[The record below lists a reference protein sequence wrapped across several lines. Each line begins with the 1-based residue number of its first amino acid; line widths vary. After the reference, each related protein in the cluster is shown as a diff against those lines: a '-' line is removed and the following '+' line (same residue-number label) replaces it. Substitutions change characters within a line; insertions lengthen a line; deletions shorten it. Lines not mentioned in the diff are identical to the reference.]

1 MFEFEDN
8 LSTGF
13 HDVFLS
19 KYSDASCPILD
30 LYISDSMQDMLDI
43 DIRTEVATVVGGASE
58 FSSLMSELPTLDF
71 ETSNDGETPWLGGPK
86 WSSTSSSHDM
96 YADVGACVNP
106 NSVMP
111 AINNINAGLT
121 SRTLT
126 SDVLNSPKSQ
136 LDLNTNTFKPS
147 SSPLPSPKEKKSHLT
162 FSPNIIKVPVVQE
175 SKKQSLL
182 CQAQRT
188 NVEAIKKDLSSEI
201 MKDEKIF
208 TQFKPTIT
216 SMTPSST
223 PTNTIKLAPGI
234 GGLTFA
240 NSLAFAKLKNNSNTK
255 IVTSNGN
262 VITTAQQLKNQ
273 HIRSSSPS
281 QNINNNITIINN
293 NNNDS
298 NHFHRKII
306 DDSPKVT
313 SEGFKFVV
321 QNGKGTLIA
330 TTSNG
335 LTSSVNT
342 TTLSSMQQHAIAN
355 GTALKPQPLKLK
367 IAGPEFP
374 KPAYSYSCLIAMA
387 LKNSRAGSL
396 PVSEIYS
403 FMCEHFPYFKTAPNG
418 WKNSVRHNLS
428 LNKCFEKIEKPATNG
443 GQRKGCLWAMNPSK
457 IAKMDEEVQKWSRKD
472 PMAIRKAMVI
482 PENLPALE
490 RGEMKHGSLNDSD
503 VEPDDTEDSEPENE
517 LEDSIVNGIVPDVD
531 SCDEENS
538 QIENEYD
545 LDVSDMFDEVDIEDS
560 KSIQFALN
568 TENGQTE
575 FFESEVQ
582 PAAKRARLDIN
593 CSIAPART
601 FSISNNGTAQIIQ
614 KTSFAG
620 HVQHQLLQQQQNR
633 RKVMLVNRTA

>member
-1 MFEFEDN
+1 
-8 LSTGF
+8 
-13 HDVFLS
+13 
-19 KYSDASCPILD
+19 
-30 LYISDSMQDMLDI
+30 MQDMLDI

-58 FSSLMSELPTLDF
+58 FSSLMSELPTLDLD
-71 ETSNDGETPWLGGPK
+71 TSNDGDTPWLGGPK

-121 SRTLT
+121 TRTLA

-201 MKDEKIF
+201 MRDEKIF
-208 TQFKPTIT
+208 AQFKPIIT
-216 SMTPSST
+216 SVSSTST

-262 VITTAQQLKNQ
+262 VITTAQQFKNQQ

-293 NNNDS
+293 NNND
-298 NHFHRKII
+298 NNQFHRKLM

-330 TTSNG
+330 TTTNG
-335 LTSSVNT
+335 LTSSINT

-355 GTALKPQPLKLK
+355 GTALKPQPLKMK
-367 IAGPEFP
+367 IVGPEFP

-517 LEDSIVNGIVPDVD
+517 LEDSIVNGIVPEID

-545 LDVSDMFDEVDIEDS
+545 LDVSMATGKFYLI
-560 KSIQFALN
+560 FNLN
-568 TENGQTE
+568 KQKRTKPTNCC
-575 FFESEVQ
+575 VQ
-582 PAAKRARLDIN
+582 
-593 CSIAPART
+593 
-601 FSISNNGTAQIIQ
+601 
-614 KTSFAG
+614 
-620 HVQHQLLQQQQNR
+620 
-633 RKVMLVNRTA
+633 

>member
-1 MFEFEDN
+1 
-8 LSTGF
+8 
-13 HDVFLS
+13 
-19 KYSDASCPILD
+19 
-30 LYISDSMQDMLDI
+30 MQDMLDI

-58 FSSLMSELPTLDF
+58 FSSLMSELPTLDL
-71 ETSNDGETPWLGGPK
+71 EASNDDAETPWLGGPK

-111 AINNINAGLT
+111 AINNINSGLT
-121 SRTLT
+121 SRTLPT
-126 SDVLNSPKSQ
+126 DVLNSPKSQ
-136 LDLNTNTFKPS
+136 LDLNTNTFKQS

-188 NVEAIKKDLSSEI
+188 SVEAIKKDLSSE

-216 SMTPSST
+216 GATAST
-223 PTNTIKLAPGI
+223 PTNTIKLAPGM

-240 NSLAFAKLKNNSNTK
+240 NSLAFTKLKNGSTAK
-255 IVTSNGN
+255 IVTANGN

-281 QNINNNITIINN
+281 QNNNITIINN
-293 NNNDS
+293 NNNE
-298 NHFHRKII
+298 NNTFQGKIVTTG
-306 DDSPKVT
+306 DSPKLT

-330 TTSNG
+330 TTTNPNAI
-335 LTSSVNT
+335 TSSVHT

-355 GTALKPQPLKLK
+355 GTALKPQPIKMK
-367 IAGPEFP
+367 VAGPEYP

-517 LEDSIVNGIVPDVD
+517 LDDSIINSIVPDCVD

-538 QIENEYD
+538 QTEYD
-545 LDVSDMFDEVDIEDS
+545 VDVSVTFEIS
-560 KSIQFALN
+560 FNFYLN
-568 TENGQTE
+568 EL
-575 FFESEVQ
+575 
-582 PAAKRARLDIN
+582 KIN
-593 CSIAPART
+593 AIKKDRS
-601 FSISNNGTAQIIQ
+601 SN
-614 KTSFAG
+614 S
-620 HVQHQLLQQQQNR
+620 
-633 RKVMLVNRTA
+633 

>member
-1 MFEFEDN
+1 MII
-8 LSTGF
+8 
-13 HDVFLS
+13 FLNMKS
-19 KYSDASCPILD
+19 IGIFQLISIFFLFFSLKQDTACPILD
-30 LYISDSMQDMLDI
+30 FYISDSMQDMLDI

-58 FSSLMSELPTLDF
+58 FSSLMSELPSLDL
-71 ETSNDGETPWLGGPK
+71 ETSNDDMCGGDTPWMGGPK
-86 WSSTSSSHDM
+86 WSSTSSHDL

-111 AINNINAGLT
+111 VINNGISASSHRALQTDLLT
-121 SRTLT
+121 
-126 SDVLNSPKSQ
+126 SPKSQ

-162 FSPNIIKVPVVQE
+162 FSPNVIKVPVVQE
-175 SKKQSLL
+175 QKKQSLL
-182 CQAQRT
+182 CQTQRASI
-188 NVEAIKKDLSSEI
+188 EAIKKDLSSEI

-216 SMTPSST
+216 TTTQST

-240 NSLAFAKLKNNSNTK
+240 NSLAFTKLKNNSNAK
-255 IVTSNGN
+255 IVTANGN
-262 VITTAQQLKNQ
+262 VIATTSAQQLKAAQ

-281 QNINNNITIINN
+281 QNIHASNNNITIINN

-298 NHFHRKII
+298 NTFHRKLIATSS
-306 DDSPKVT
+306 DDSPKLS

-330 TTSNG
+330 TTTNPNAI
-335 LTSSVNT
+335 TSGVNT
-342 TTLSSMQQHAIAN
+342 TTFSSMNHHHHHHHHVLAN
-355 GTALKPQPLKLK
+355 GTALKPQPIKMK
-367 IAGPEFP
+367 ITGHEFP

-517 LEDSIVNGIVPDVD
+517 LDDSIIHTTIVPEVD
-531 SCDEENS
+531 SCDEEDNS
-538 QIENEYD
+538 QAEYD
-545 LDVSDMFDEVDIEDS
+545 VDVS
-560 KSIQFALN
+560 
-568 TENGQTE
+568 G
-575 FFESEVQ
+575 
-582 PAAKRARLDIN
+582 
-593 CSIAPART
+593 
-601 FSISNNGTAQIIQ
+601 
-614 KTSFAG
+614 
-620 HVQHQLLQQQQNR
+620 
-633 RKVMLVNRTA
+633 